1 MARVMPHL
9 REPLDDVRH
18 PRQRPEI
25 RTEPRDARARAQGPL
40 DLRQLRRREFG
51 FAPRPARR
59 LEGRAAVRLPRVIP
73 VVRRHPRDAQHPCHR
88 GLRLPL
94 REQVRR
100 AEPTRFQRDKI
111 PTRSSWSP
119 HASTC
124 DSTHEIR

>member
-25 RTEPRDARARAQGPL
+25 GTEPRRARARTQGPF
-40 DLRQLRRREFG
+40 DLHHLRRGQLG
-51 FAPRPARR
+51 FAPRAARR

-73 VVRRHPRDAQHPCHR
+73 VVGRHPRDAQRPCHR
-88 GLRLPL
+88 SLRLAL
-94 REQVRR
+94 CEQARR
-100 AEPTRFQRDKI
+100 SEPTRFQRGKI
-111 PTRSSWSP
+111 PARSSWSP

-124 DSTHEIR
+124 DRTHEIR